1 MIDMSRDL
9 IPYQAAVASQNPCH
23 CLKSNVIP
31 GVTSDRMLRLARSAE
46 FRQEPWARLAGLR
59 QRGSASTVRSC
70 ASRPYSSIRSASARR
85 PHSRSHQASPL
96 STTGSPAAAAS
107 RVELLGVGLPPRPP
121 AQPDGQLAQRD
132 RVTGGGRLPKGLLG
146 VGLPPG

>member
-9 IPYQAAVASQNPCH
+9 RPYQAAVASQNPCH

-46 FRQEPWARLAGLR
+46 FRQEPWARLAGTSSAGVRLDCAVVR
-59 QRGSASTVRSC
+59 IRAVLVNPIGLGAPPTLAQPPGQPAQRDRVTGGG
-70 ASRPYSSIRSASARR
+70 RP
-85 PHSRSHQASPL
+85 PK
-96 STTGSPAAAAS
+96 G
-107 RVELLGVGLPPRPP
+107 LLGVGLPPRPP

-146 VGLPPG
+146 V